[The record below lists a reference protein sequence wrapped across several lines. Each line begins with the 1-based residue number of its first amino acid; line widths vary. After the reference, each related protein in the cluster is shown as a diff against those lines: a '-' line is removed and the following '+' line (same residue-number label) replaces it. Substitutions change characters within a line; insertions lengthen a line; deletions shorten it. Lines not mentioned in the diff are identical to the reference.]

1 MIEVI
6 IKVIAMLAKRIAI
19 AVMVMIPITIL
30 TYT

>member
-19 AVMVMIPITIL
+19 AVMVMISVTIL
-30 TYT
+30 VYT